1 MDTHEL
7 CRILQTLRQVMCFSG
22 AYAGASEDADEMV
35 SACIAVLNEK
45 EKCSP
50 KCCKAAMEA
59 LQAMVFRAFCRDN
72 AKFQPYE
79 DVYLKALKDGKG
91 SGSLFSE
98 TVDWRRSR
106 VVSVGRAIRRALRR
120 RQRAP
125 SSSCS

>member
-1 MDTHEL
+1 
-7 CRILQTLRQVMCFSG
+7 
-22 AYAGASEDADEMV
+22 
-35 SACIAVLNEK
+35 
-45 EKCSP
+45 
-50 KCCKAAMEA
+50 MEA

-106 VVSVGRAIRRALRR
+106 VVSVGRAIRRGAASEA
-120 RQRAP
+120 RAP